1 MKFPFVV
8 ATLHTV
14 SVAIVIPN
22 DESAVNDVEELNT
35 SHIAQ
40 DYVVGNHYKFSDDSV
55 VNSAQAHAA
64 GRSLYALDDSGCAVC
79 TWYIIETNGMRTCLA
94 YENKCTGFSAGQ
106 GIGGGSFRRSLT
118 EGTSADAV
126 MTDGV
131 DD

>member
-1 MKFPFVV
+1 
-8 ATLHTV
+8 
-14 SVAIVIPN
+14 N
-22 DESAVNDVEELNT
+22 DESAVNDVGELNA

-40 DYVVGNHYKFSDDSV
+40 DYAVGNHYEFSDESV

-79 TWYIIETNGMRTCLA
+79 TWYIIKTNGMRTCLA

-106 GIGGGSFRRSLT
+106 GVGGGSFRRSLT
-118 EGTSADAV
+118 EAAFADAV